1 MPAMKLTLTAAERE
15 RLLESGADLLERKKF
30 FEAHEAFEDLW
41 NATAS
46 QAERDIWQGLAQVA
60 AALVKHERGEPAS
73 AITLLAKAKKRL
85 TGSGLL
91 KDATPLLAGWLD
103 ALATPVT
110 CERDLGDTG
119 LEKALLDRLRRLLRE
134 RAGGPALS

>member
-1 MPAMKLTLTAAERE
+1 MRAMKLTLTDTERE
-15 RLLESGADLLERKKF
+15 RLLDSGAGLLAKQKF

-41 NATAS
+41 NSTAA
-46 QAERDIWQGLAQVA
+46 QAERDIWQGMAQVA

-91 KDATPLLAGWLD
+91 RDATPLLAAWLD

-110 CERDLGDTG
+110 CERDLGETG
-119 LEKALLDRLRRLLRE
+119 LEPALLDRLRRLLRE
-134 RAGGPALS
+134 RASGKALS